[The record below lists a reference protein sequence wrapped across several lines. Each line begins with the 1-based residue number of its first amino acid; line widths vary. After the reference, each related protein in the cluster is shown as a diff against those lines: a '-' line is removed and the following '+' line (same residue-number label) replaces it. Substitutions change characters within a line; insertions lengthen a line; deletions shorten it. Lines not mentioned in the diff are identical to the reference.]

1 MTREDFMAHAKE
13 EIDRAFA
20 GQRNRMM
27 NLVEQA
33 WAEGKRNA
41 EIEAVTRA
49 ARDALDAMKPIIQP
63 FVTPVLIPGTTHPEY
78 PYYTTP
84 TITCDGTA
92 PEAHYEEGQDV

>member
-1 MTREDFMAHAKE
+1 MNHAKE

-27 NLVEQA
+27 NLVERA

-41 EIEAVTRA
+41 ESEAMVEAV
-49 ARDALDAMKPIIQP
+49 RDALKPILRDTQP
-63 FVTPVLIPGTTHPEY
+63 IVPIVPTWIPGTTHPEY

-84 TITCDGTA
+84 TITCDGTKA
-92 PEAHYEEGQDV
+92 PEAHYEEGQDA